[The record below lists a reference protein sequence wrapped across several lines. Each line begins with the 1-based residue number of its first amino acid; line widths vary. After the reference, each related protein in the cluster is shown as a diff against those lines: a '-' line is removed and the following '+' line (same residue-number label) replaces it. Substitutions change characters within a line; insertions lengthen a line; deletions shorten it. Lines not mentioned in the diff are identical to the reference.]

1 MPEINICIDCPPGY
15 TRPNLY
21 FKNII
26 EKLNETYSENVKITK
41 FIQTNKNL
49 QQISSRFGSWEW
61 VIKIEECDTDIID
74 IIKSHFKIELTK
86 LYQAGAIR
94 FGSWE

>member
-1 MPEINICIDCPPGY
+1 MPEINICIDCPPGF
-15 TRPNLY
+15 TRPNVY

-26 EKLNETYSENVKITK
+26 EKLNETYSDNEKITK
-41 FIQTNKNL
+41 FIQKNKIL

-74 IIKSHFKIELTK
+74 IIKSHFKTEITK
-86 LYQAGAIR
+86 LYQVGAIR